1 MKRSDLVNMM
11 FEIRDVIGN
20 KLTDAQV
27 EEFVLDY
34 LDHGFLRLGF
44 PDLQE
49 HQLFINI
56 AMIIIDK
63 TRMFLTTA
71 WNTEVLE
78 EDLRKAGIGETID
91 RLHKAIVFALGVSYQ
106 EGSNQSVDQR

>member
-1 MKRSDLVNMM
+1 
-11 FEIRDVIGN
+11 VIGN

>member
-1 MKRSDLVNMM
+1 MKKSDLVSMIC
-11 FEIRDVIGN
+11 EIRDVIGN

-34 LDHGFLRLGF
+34 LDSGFLRLGF

-56 AMIIIDK
+56 AMIIVDK
-63 TRMFLTTA
+63 TRRFLTTA
-71 WNTEVLE
+71 WNTEALE
-78 EDLRKAGIGETID
+78 EDLRRVGMGETID
-91 RLHKAIVFALGVSYQ
+91 RLHKDIVFALGVSYQ
-106 EGSNQSVDQR
+106 EGSNQNVHHG